1 MKRDFLTL
9 ADFSTQELKEMIESA
24 IKLKEE
30 RKNGIF
36 RKYLENKKVALI
48 FEKSSTRTRV
58 SFEVGVAEMGG
69 YPLFLSRNDI
79 QLARG
84 ESIRDTARTLSRYVD
99 MVMIRTFEHERIE
112 EFAKFAS
119 VPVINGL
126 TNEFHPCQVMADIMT
141 IYEKMGKYEG
151 VKLAYVGDGNNM
163 AHSLLIGC
171 AKFGIDISIAT
182 PEKYQ
187 CLQDVVEKA
196 KTIAAETGAKIEITN
211 DPFKAVKGADF
222 IYTDVWAS
230 MGFEDEAEERKKIF
244 IDYQVNK
251 NLLEA
256 TGKRTYFMHC
266 LPAHL
271 GEEVT
276 EEVFESE
283 ISIVFD
289 EAENRLHAQK
299 AIMKWLFEQI
309 DN

>member
-9 ADFSTQELKEMIESA
+9 ADFSSEELKEIIKSA
-24 IKLKEE
+24 IKLKDE

-126 TNEFHPCQVMADIMT
+126 TNEFHPCQVMADVMT

-171 AKFGIDISIAT
+171 TKFGIDISIAT

-187 CLQDVVEKA
+187 CLPEVVEKA
-196 KTIAAETGAKIEITN
+196 KTIAAETGAKVEITN

-244 IDYQVNK
+244 MDYQVNK
-251 NLLEA
+251 KLLEA

-276 EEVFESE
+276 EDVFESE